1 MEKAPGEG
9 AFFMI
14 LSEFQQEAI
23 SMSIKPDIRE
33 LRSTCDRMEARYI
46 INPAIDAS
54 YRRLADRFA
63 ADLSD
68 ERDILLSRCV
78 ALMAIKFLEEDGAF

>member
-23 SMSIKPDIRE
+23 SMSIKPNMRE
-33 LRSTCDRMEARYI
+33 LRSTCERMKARYL

-63 ADLSD
+63 ADLSV
-68 ERDILLSRCV
+68 ERVILLAGCA